1 MMKSNIKCIVGEN
14 IRKYRKKLGLS
25 QEDLADK
32 ARLHR
37 TYIGGVE
44 RGERNITLD
53 SMQQIANALG
63 IKVAD
68 LFVEENNV

>member
-1 MMKSNIKCIVGEN
+1 MGEN